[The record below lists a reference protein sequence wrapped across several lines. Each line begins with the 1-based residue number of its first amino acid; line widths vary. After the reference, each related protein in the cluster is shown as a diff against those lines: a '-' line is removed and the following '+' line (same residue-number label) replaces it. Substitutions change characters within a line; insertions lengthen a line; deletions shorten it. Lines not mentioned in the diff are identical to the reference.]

1 MNKAELL
8 NKVKNVYS
16 ERQLIAS
23 LRRDKLL
30 ASYRESHPQQAQRL
44 ESQAES
50 RWEDLSNI
58 LELAA
63 KNALAESE
71 GSFSKLS
78 TLPELSKHPIP
89 AAPNNSSSELPE
101 FNEIYKNIYKSTNFC
116 ELCNDTAIYNGGKCP
131 KCFNATWV
139 KVLRDNID
147 PLLPLAEH
155 NFANFDLNIFSDDTV
170 ETSVG
175 KVKPKDQIQ
184 GILDLSKQFLAD
196 FPKSSDNLF
205 FTGRAG
211 TGKTY
216 LAECI
221 ANAVL
226 EKNYLALVL
235 NMLKIEEI
243 INNLR
248 TRQRSFSTKAEQLS
262 KAQSDYKLLLE
273 ADLLVIDDLGLQT
286 DLLTNPLAELIA
298 ILRERNI
305 NNKIT
310 IITSNYDIKELKK
323 VFDERLF
330 SRLMQ
335 NFKMLPFVGEDLR
348 LKRR

>member
-23 LRRDKLL
+23 LRRDQLL
-30 ASYRESHPQQAQRL
+30 AHYRENNPQAAQKL
-44 ESQAES
+44 ENQAES
-50 RWEDLSNI
+50 RWDDLNNI

-63 KNALAESE
+63 KNALTSPAKNNLTETTDS
-71 GSFSKLS
+71 SLTDVLS
-78 TLPELSKHPIP
+78 RTQTS
-89 AAPNNSSSELPE
+89 ATPE
-101 FNEIYKNIYKSTNFC
+101 FSEVYKDISNSTNFC
-116 ELCNDTAIYNGGKCP
+116 NLCNDTAIYNGGKCP
-131 KCFNATWV
+131 KCFSATWV
-139 KVLRDNID
+139 QVLRENID
-147 PLLPLAEH
+147 PLLPQAEH
-155 NFANFDLNIFSDDTV
+155 NFDNFDLNIFSEDSVNTA
-170 ETSVG
+170 VG
-175 KVKPKDQIQ
+175 KVKPRKQIE
-184 GILDLSKQFLAD
+184 GILDLSKQFLED

-221 ANAVL
+221 ANEVL
-226 EKNYLALVL
+226 AENYLALVL
-235 NMLKIEEI
+235 DMLKIEEI

-248 TRQRSFSTKAEQLS
+248 TKQRSFSTKAEQLS
-262 KAQSDYKLLLE
+262 KAQNDYNLLLE

-305 NNKIT
+305 NKKVT
-310 IITSNYDIKELKK
+310 IITSNYDIKDLKK

>member
-23 LRRDKLL
+23 LKRDQLL
-30 ASYRESHPQQAQRL
+30 AHYRDNNPQEAKKL

-50 RWEDLSNI
+50 RWEDLNNI

-63 KNALAESE
+63 KNALPSVAKNNLTGTADSSLIDVLSRTETSE
-71 GSFSKLS
+71 
-78 TLPELSKHPIP
+78 T
-89 AAPNNSSSELPE
+89 PE
-101 FNEIYKNIYKSTNFC
+101 FSEVYKDISNSTNFC
-116 ELCNDTAIYNGGKCP
+116 NLCSDTAIYNGGKCP
-131 KCFNATWV
+131 KCFSTTWIQ
-139 KVLRDNID
+139 VLRENID
-147 PLLPLAEH
+147 PLLPQKEH
-155 NFANFDLNIFSDDTV
+155 NFDNFDLNIFSEKSVNT
-170 ETSVG
+170 TVG
-175 KVKPKDQIQ
+175 KVKPREQIE

-221 ANAVL
+221 ANEVL

-235 NMLKIEEI
+235 DMLKIEEI

-248 TRQRSFSTKAEQLS
+248 TKQRSFSTKAEQLS
-262 KAQSDYKLLLE
+262 KAQNDYDLLLE

-298 ILRERNI
+298 ILRERNK
-305 NNKIT
+305 NKKVT
-310 IITSNYDIKELKK
+310 IITSNFDMKDLKK
-323 VFDERLF
+323 AFDERLF

>member
-23 LRRDKLL
+23 LRRDQLL
-30 ASYRESHPQQAQRL
+30 AHYRENNPQAAQKL
-44 ESQAES
+44 ENQAES
-50 RWEDLSNI
+50 RWDDLNNI

-63 KNALAESE
+63 KNALTSPAKNNLTETTDS
-71 GSFSKLS
+71 SLTDVLS
-78 TLPELSKHPIP
+78 RTQTS
-89 AAPNNSSSELPE
+89 ATPE
-101 FNEIYKNIYKSTNFC
+101 FSEVYKDISNSTNFC
-116 ELCNDTAIYNGGKCP
+116 NLCSDTAIYNGGKCP
-131 KCFNATWV
+131 KCYSTTWV
-139 KVLRDNID
+139 QVLRENID
-147 PLLPLAEH
+147 PLLPQKEH
-155 NFANFDLNIFSDDTV
+155 NFDNFDLNIFSEDSVNTA
-170 ETSVG
+170 VG
-175 KVKPKDQIQ
+175 KVKPRDQIE
-184 GILDLSKQFLAD
+184 GILDLSKQFLAG

-221 ANAVL
+221 ANEVL

-235 NMLKIEEI
+235 DMLKIEEI

-248 TRQRSFSTKAEQLS
+248 TKQRSFSTKAEQLS
-262 KAQSDYKLLLE
+262 KAQNDYDLLLE

-298 ILRERNI
+298 ILRERNL
-305 NNKIT
+305 NKKVT
-310 IITSNYDIKELKK
+310 IITSNYDIKDLKK

>member
-23 LRRDKLL
+23 LRRDQLL
-30 ASYRESHPQQAQRL
+30 AHYRENNPQAAQKL

-50 RWEDLSNI
+50 RWDDLNNI

-63 KNALAESE
+63 KNALISPAKNNLTETTDSSLTDVLSRTETSE
-71 GSFSKLS
+71 
-78 TLPELSKHPIP
+78 T
-89 AAPNNSSSELPE
+89 PE
-101 FNEIYKNIYKSTNFC
+101 FIEVYKEISNSTNFC
-116 ELCNDTAIYNGGKCP
+116 NFCSDTAIYNGGKCP
-131 KCFNATWV
+131 KCYSTTWV
-139 KVLRDNID
+139 QVLRENID
-147 PLLPLAEH
+147 PLLPQKEH
-155 NFANFDLNIFSDDTV
+155 NFDNFDLNIFSEKSVNT
-170 ETSVG
+170 TVG
-175 KVKPKDQIQ
+175 KVKPRDQIE

-221 ANAVL
+221 ANEVL

-235 NMLKIEEI
+235 DMLKIEEI

-248 TRQRSFSTKAEQLS
+248 TKQRSFSTKAEQLS
-262 KAQSDYKLLLE
+262 KAQNDYDLLLE

-305 NNKIT
+305 NKKVT
-310 IITSNYDIKELKK
+310 IITSNYDIKDLKK

>member
-23 LRRDKLL
+23 LRRDQLL
-30 ASYRESHPQQAQRL
+30 AHYRENNPQAAQKL

-50 RWEDLSNI
+50 RWDDLNNI

-63 KNALAESE
+63 KNALTSPAKNNLTETTDS
-71 GSFSKLS
+71 SLTDVLS
-78 TLPELSKHPIP
+78 RAQTP
-89 AAPNNSSSELPE
+89 ATPE
-101 FNEIYKNIYKSTNFC
+101 FSEVYKDISNSTNFC
-116 ELCNDTAIYNGGKCP
+116 NLCSDTAIYNGGKCP
-131 KCFNATWV
+131 KCYSTTWV
-139 KVLRDNID
+139 QVLRENID
-147 PLLPLAEH
+147 PLLPQKEH
-155 NFANFDLNIFSDDTV
+155 NFDNFDLNIFSEDSVNTA
-170 ETSVG
+170 VG
-175 KVKPKDQIQ
+175 KVKPRDQIE

-221 ANAVL
+221 ANEVL
-226 EKNYLALVL
+226 KKNYLVLVL
-235 NMLKIEEI
+235 DMLKIEEI

-248 TRQRSFSTKAEQLS
+248 TKQRSFSTKAEQLS
-262 KAQSDYKLLLE
+262 KAQNDYDLLLE

-298 ILRERNI
+298 ILRERNL
-305 NNKIT
+305 NKKVT
-310 IITSNYDIKELKK
+310 IITSNYDIKDLKK

>member
-23 LRRDKLL
+23 LKRDQLI
-30 ASYRESHPQQAQRL
+30 AHYRENNPQEAKKL

-50 RWEDLSNI
+50 RWEDLNNI

-63 KNALAESE
+63 KNALPSVE
-71 GSFSKLS
+71 K
-78 TLPELSKHPIP
+78 
-89 AAPNNSSSELPE
+89 NNLTETPTATE
-101 FNEIYKNIYKSTNFC
+101 FNEVYKEISNSTNFC
-116 ELCNDTAIYNGGKCP
+116 NLCNDTAIYNGGKCP
-131 KCFNATWV
+131 KCFRATWV
-139 KVLRDNID
+139 QVLRENID
-147 PLLPLAEH
+147 PLLPQKEH
-155 NFANFDLNIFSDDTV
+155 NFDNFDLNIFSEDSVNTA
-170 ETSVG
+170 VG
-175 KVKPKDQIQ
+175 KVKPRKQIE
-184 GILDLSKQFLAD
+184 GILELSKQFLED

-221 ANAVL
+221 ANEVL

-235 NMLKIEEI
+235 DMLKIEEI

-248 TRQRSFSTKAEQLS
+248 TKQRSFSTKAEQLS
-262 KAQSDYKLLLE
+262 KAQNDYNLLLE

-305 NNKIT
+305 NKKVT
-310 IITSNYDIKELKK
+310 IITSNYDIKDLKK

>member
-23 LRRDKLL
+23 LRRDQLL
-30 ASYRESHPQQAQRL
+30 AHYRENNPQAVQKL

-50 RWEDLSNI
+50 RWDDLNNI

-63 KNALAESE
+63 KNALTSPAKNNLTETTDS
-71 GSFSKLS
+71 SLTDVLS
-78 TLPELSKHPIP
+78 RTQTS
-89 AAPNNSSSELPE
+89 ATPE
-101 FNEIYKNIYKSTNFC
+101 FSEVYKDISNSTNFC
-116 ELCNDTAIYNGGKCP
+116 NLCSDTAIYNGGKCP
-131 KCFNATWV
+131 KCYSTTWV
-139 KVLRDNID
+139 QVLRENID
-147 PLLPLAEH
+147 PLLPQKEH
-155 NFANFDLNIFSDDTV
+155 NFDNFDLNIFSEKSVNTA
-170 ETSVG
+170 VG
-175 KVKPKDQIQ
+175 KVKPRDQIE

-221 ANAVL
+221 ANEVL
-226 EKNYLALVL
+226 KKNYLALVL
-235 NMLKIEEI
+235 DMLKIEEI

-248 TRQRSFSTKAEQLS
+248 TKQRSFSTKAEQLS
-262 KAQSDYKLLLE
+262 KAQNDYDLLLE

-305 NNKIT
+305 NKKVT
-310 IITSNYDIKELKK
+310 IITSNYDIKDLKK

>member
-23 LRRDKLL
+23 LRRDQLL
-30 ASYRESHPQQAQRL
+30 AHYRENNPQAVQKF

-50 RWEDLSNI
+50 RWDDLNNI

-63 KNALAESE
+63 KNALTSPVENNLTETTDSSLTDVLSRTETSE
-71 GSFSKLS
+71 
-78 TLPELSKHPIP
+78 T
-89 AAPNNSSSELPE
+89 PE
-101 FNEIYKNIYKSTNFC
+101 FSEVYKDISNSTNFC
-116 ELCNDTAIYNGGKCP
+116 NLCSDTAIYNGGKCP
-131 KCFNATWV
+131 KCFSTTWV
-139 KVLRDNID
+139 QVLRENID
-147 PLLPLAEH
+147 PLLPQNEH
-155 NFANFDLNIFSDDTV
+155 NFDNFDLNIFSEDSVNTA
-170 ETSVG
+170 VG
-175 KVKPKDQIQ
+175 KVKPRDQIE

-221 ANAVL
+221 ANEVL
-226 EKNYLALVL
+226 KRNYLALVL
-235 NMLKIEEI
+235 DMLKIEEI

-248 TRQRSFSTKAEQLS
+248 TKQRSFSTKAEQLS
-262 KAQSDYKLLLE
+262 KAQNDYDLLLE

-305 NNKIT
+305 NKKVT
-310 IITSNYDIKELKK
+310 IITSNYDIKDLKK

>member
-23 LRRDKLL
+23 LRRDQLL
-30 ASYRESHPQQAQRL
+30 AHYRENNPQAAQKL

-50 RWEDLSNI
+50 RWDDLNNI

-63 KNALAESE
+63 KNALTSPAKNNLTEITDS
-71 GSFSKLS
+71 SLTDVLS
-78 TLPELSKHPIP
+78 RAQTS
-89 AAPNNSSSELPE
+89 ATPE
-101 FNEIYKNIYKSTNFC
+101 FSEVYKDISNSTNFC
-116 ELCNDTAIYNGGKCP
+116 NLCSDTAIYNGGKCP
-131 KCFNATWV
+131 KCYSTTWV
-139 KVLRDNID
+139 QVLRENID
-147 PLLPLAEH
+147 PLLPQKEH
-155 NFANFDLNIFSDDTV
+155 NFDNFDLNIFSEDSVNTA
-170 ETSVG
+170 VG
-175 KVKPKDQIQ
+175 KVKPRDQIE

-221 ANAVL
+221 ANEVL
-226 EKNYLALVL
+226 KKNYLALVL
-235 NMLKIEEI
+235 DMLKIEEI

-248 TRQRSFSTKAEQLS
+248 TKQRSFSTKAEQLS
-262 KAQSDYKLLLE
+262 KAQNDYDLLLE

-305 NNKIT
+305 NKKVT
-310 IITSNYDIKELKK
+310 IITSNYDIKDLKK

>member
-23 LRRDKLL
+23 LRRDQLL
-30 ASYRESHPQQAQRL
+30 AHYRENNPQAAQKL

-50 RWEDLSNI
+50 RWDDLNNI

-63 KNALAESE
+63 KNALPSVE
-71 GSFSKLS
+71 K
-78 TLPELSKHPIP
+78 
-89 AAPNNSSSELPE
+89 NNLTETPTATE
-101 FNEIYKNIYKSTNFC
+101 FNEVYKEIYNSTNFC
-116 ELCNDTAIYNGGKCP
+116 NLCNDTAIYNGGKCP
-131 KCFNATWV
+131 KCFRATWV
-139 KVLRDNID
+139 QVLRENID
-147 PLLPLAEH
+147 PLLPQKEH
-155 NFANFDLNIFSDDTV
+155 NFDNFDLNIFSEDSVNTA
-170 ETSVG
+170 VG
-175 KVKPKDQIQ
+175 KVKPRKQIE
-184 GILDLSKQFLAD
+184 GILELSKQFLED

-221 ANAVL
+221 ANEVL

-235 NMLKIEEI
+235 DMLKIEEI

-248 TRQRSFSTKAEQLS
+248 TKQRSFSTKAEQLS
-262 KAQSDYKLLLE
+262 KAQNDYNLLLE

-305 NNKIT
+305 NKKVT
-310 IITSNYDIKELKK
+310 IITSNYDIKDLKK

>member
-23 LRRDKLL
+23 LRRDQLL
-30 ASYRESHPQQAQRL
+30 AHYRENNPQAAQKL

-50 RWEDLSNI
+50 RWDDLNNI

-63 KNALAESE
+63 KNALTSPAKNNLTETTDS
-71 GSFSKLS
+71 SLTDVLS
-78 TLPELSKHPIP
+78 RTQTSATPELS
-89 AAPNNSSSELPE
+89 EV
-101 FNEIYKNIYKSTNFC
+101 YKDISNSTNFC
-116 ELCNDTAIYNGGKCP
+116 NLCSDTAIYNGGKCP
-131 KCFNATWV
+131 KCFSTTWV
-139 KVLRDNID
+139 QVLRENID
-147 PLLPLAEH
+147 PLLPQKEH
-155 NFANFDLNIFSDDTV
+155 NFDNFDLNIFSEDSVNT
-170 ETSVG
+170 TVG
-175 KVKPKDQIQ
+175 KVKPRDQIE

-221 ANAVL
+221 ANEVL

-235 NMLKIEEI
+235 DMLKIEEI

-248 TRQRSFSTKAEQLS
+248 TKQRSFSTKAEQLS
-262 KAQSDYKLLLE
+262 KAQNDYDLLLE

-298 ILRERNI
+298 ILRERNL
-305 NNKIT
+305 NKKVT
-310 IITSNYDIKELKK
+310 IITSNYDIKDLKK
-323 VFDERLF
+323 VFDERIF

>member
-23 LRRDKLL
+23 LRRDQLL
-30 ASYRESHPQQAQRL
+30 AHYRENNPQAAQKL

-50 RWEDLSNI
+50 RWDDLNNI

-63 KNALAESE
+63 KNALTSPAKKNLTETTDS
-71 GSFSKLS
+71 SLTDVLS
-78 TLPELSKHPIP
+78 RTQTS
-89 AAPNNSSSELPE
+89 ATPE
-101 FNEIYKNIYKSTNFC
+101 FSEVYKDISNSTNFC
-116 ELCNDTAIYNGGKCP
+116 NLCSDTAIYNGGKCP
-131 KCFNATWV
+131 KCYSTTWV
-139 KVLRDNID
+139 QVLRENID
-147 PLLPLAEH
+147 PLLPQKEH
-155 NFANFDLNIFSDDTV
+155 NFDNFDLNIFSEDSVNTA
-170 ETSVG
+170 VG
-175 KVKPKDQIQ
+175 KVKPRDQIE

-221 ANAVL
+221 ANEVL
-226 EKNYLALVL
+226 KKNYLVLVL
-235 NMLKIEEI
+235 DMLKIEEI

-248 TRQRSFSTKAEQLS
+248 TKQRSFSTKAEQLS
-262 KAQSDYKLLLE
+262 KAQNDYDLLLE

-298 ILRERNI
+298 ILRERNL
-305 NNKIT
+305 NKKVT
-310 IITSNYDIKELKK
+310 IITSNYDIKDLKK

>member
-23 LRRDKLL
+23 LKRDQLL
-30 ASYRESHPQQAQRL
+30 AHYRDNNPQEAKKL

-50 RWEDLSNI
+50 RWEDLNNI

-63 KNALAESE
+63 KNALPSVAKNTLTESPT
-71 GSFSKLS
+71 S
-78 TLPELSKHPIP
+78 TD
-89 AAPNNSSSELPE
+89 
-101 FNEIYKNIYKSTNFC
+101 FNEVYKEISNSTNFC
-116 ELCNDTAIYNGGKCP
+116 NLCNDTAIYNGGKCP
-131 KCFNATWV
+131 KCFSATWV
-139 KVLRDNID
+139 QVLRENID
-147 PLLPLAEH
+147 PLLPQAEH
-155 NFANFDLNIFSDDTV
+155 NFDNFDLNIFSEDSVNTA
-170 ETSVG
+170 VG
-175 KVKPKDQIQ
+175 KVKPRKQIE
-184 GILDLSKQFLAD
+184 GILELSKQFLED

-221 ANAVL
+221 ANEVL

-235 NMLKIEEI
+235 DMLKIEEI

-248 TRQRSFSTKAEQLS
+248 TKQRSFSTKAEQLS
-262 KAQSDYKLLLE
+262 KAQNDYNLLLE

-305 NNKIT
+305 NKKVT
-310 IITSNYDIKELKK
+310 IITSNYDIKDLKK

>member
-23 LRRDKLL
+23 LKRDQLI
-30 ASYRESHPQQAQRL
+30 AHYRDNNPQEAKKL

-50 RWEDLSNI
+50 RWEDLNNI

-63 KNALAESE
+63 KNALPSVAENTLTESPT
-71 GSFSKLS
+71 S
-78 TLPELSKHPIP
+78 TD
-89 AAPNNSSSELPE
+89 
-101 FNEIYKNIYKSTNFC
+101 FNEVYKEISNSTNFC
-116 ELCNDTAIYNGGKCP
+116 NLCNDTAIYNGGKCP
-131 KCFNATWV
+131 KCFSATWV
-139 KVLRDNID
+139 QVLRENID
-147 PLLPLAEH
+147 PLLPQAEH
-155 NFANFDLNIFSDDTV
+155 NFDNFDLNIFSEDSVNTA
-170 ETSVG
+170 VG
-175 KVKPKDQIQ
+175 KVKPRKQIE
-184 GILDLSKQFLAD
+184 GILELSKQFLED

-221 ANAVL
+221 ANEVL

-235 NMLKIEEI
+235 DMLKIEEI

-248 TRQRSFSTKAEQLS
+248 TKQRSFSTKAEQLS
-262 KAQSDYKLLLE
+262 KAQNDYNLLLE

-305 NNKIT
+305 NKKVT
-310 IITSNYDIKELKK
+310 IITSNYDIKDLKK

>member
-16 ERQLIAS
+16 ERQLVAS

-30 ASYRESHPQQAQRL
+30 ASYRDNNPQQAQKL
-44 ESQAES
+44 ETQAES

-63 KNALAESE
+63 KNALTEPERSV
-71 GSFSKLS
+71 S
-78 TLPELSKHPIP
+78 TLSALSKQSTSS
-89 AAPNNSSSELPE
+89 AQNNSSSEMPE
-101 FNEIYKNIYKSTNFC
+101 FNEVYENIYKSTNFC
-116 ELCNDTAIYNGGKCP
+116 NICNDTAIYNGGKCP
-131 KCFNATWV
+131 KCFNATWI
-139 KVLRDNID
+139 KVLRDNIE

-155 NFANFDLNIFSDDTV
+155 NFANFDLNIFSDEAV
-170 ETSVG
+170 ETAVG
-175 KVKPKDQIQ
+175 KVKPKAQIE
-184 GILDLSKQFLAD
+184 GILDLSKKFLED

-221 ANAVL
+221 ANSVL
-226 EKNYLALVL
+226 ERNYLALVL

-262 KAQSDYKLLLE
+262 KAQNDYNLLLE

-305 NNKIT
+305 NNKVT
-310 IITSNYDIKELKK
+310 IITSNYDIRDLKK

-335 NFKMLPFVGEDLR
+335 NFKLLPFVGEDLR